1 MSDDHDPTSPSFGD
15 PAFEDP
21 AFEDPAF
28 DELRALL
35 ADARVTE
42 PVPADVAA
50 RLDAT
55 LAALQE
61 ERRAEAVV
69 VPLRRRRTAARVLV
83 AAAAAVVVTAGG
95 VGIAQVAQERSNG
108 SDSTAADAVR
118 GDAGASSGSEAP
130 SAPEA
135 QSGTASAPAT
145 AKSPLSALK
154 GARLP
159 AFTTARFAD
168 EVAGFDATTRQFSS
182 DNGLDASSAGPTPTA
197 ADAPTTT
204 EGRSTT
210 TCVGP
215 TLAGTTSVPIL
226 LDGEPAVL
234 VLHEVTAGTQEV
246 DAWSCDGRT
255 ELTTTTV
262 SR

>member
-1 MSDDHDPTSPSFGD
+1 VSDDHDPRSPSFDD
-15 PAFEDP
+15 PS
-21 AFEDPAF
+21 F

-83 AAAAAVVVTAGG
+83 AAAAVVVVTAGG
-95 VGIAQVAQERSNG
+95 VGIAQVAQQRSDG
-108 SDSTAADAVR
+108 SSDSTAADAVR
-118 GDAGASSGSEAP
+118 GDASAESGSDAA
-130 SAPEA
+130 SDPEA
-135 QSGTASAPAT
+135 QPGPASAPAT

-159 AFTTARFAD
+159 AFTTARFAA

-182 DNGLDASSAGPTPTA
+182 DNGLDASSPGPTPTA

-210 TCVGP
+210 SCVGP

-234 VLHEVTAGTQEV
+234 VLHEVTDGTQEV